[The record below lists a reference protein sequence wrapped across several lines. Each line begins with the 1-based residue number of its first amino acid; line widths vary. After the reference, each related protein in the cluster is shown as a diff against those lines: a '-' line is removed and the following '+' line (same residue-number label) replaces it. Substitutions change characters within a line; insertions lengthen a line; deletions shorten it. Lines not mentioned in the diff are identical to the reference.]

1 MGIRL
6 PGHHPKVYLEVGPS
20 RRCPVRSA
28 LFADAGSWDR
38 QDQFGDLL
46 GLVELHV
53 VGDAR
58 TWFARRP
65 RYAPDG
71 VDHTG

>member
-1 MGIRL
+1 
-6 PGHHPKVYLEVGPS
+6 
-20 RRCPVRSA
+20 VRSA